1 MEKLTHWKKLINPDY
16 LGAYSLDGMTELN
29 VTIEKVVR
37 EMVTGTGG
45 KKEECTVAYLK
56 NQKPFIINRT
66 NGKMITK
73 VLKSPYVEEWVGKTI
88 TLFSTTTKVAG
99 DEVECL
105 RVRPQAPEI
114 KNEEHRFRACK
125 TMPELVA
132 LWKEIG
138 CPAYEKVKNEMK
150 QKLQNETPTN

>member
-1 MEKLTHWKKLINPDY
+1 MEKLTHWKKLVNPDY
-16 LGAYSLDGMTELN
+16 LGAYSLDGLAELN
-29 VTIEKVVR
+29 VEIDRVVR

-45 KKEECTVAYLK
+45 KKEECTVAHLK

-66 NGKMITK
+66 NGKTITK
-73 VLKSPYVEEWVGKTI
+73 VLKSPYVEEWVGKSI
-88 TLFSTTTKVAG
+88 TLYATTTKVAG
-99 DEVECL
+99 EEVECL
-105 RVRPQAPEI
+105 RVRPVAPVV

-125 TMPELVA
+125 TTAELVT

-150 QKLQNETPTN
+150 QKLQNETPKN

>member
-16 LGAYSLDGMTELN
+16 LGAYSLDGMKELN

-66 NGKMITK
+66 NGKTITK

-99 DEVECL
+99 EEVECL
-105 RVRPQAPEI
+105 RVRQQAPEI
-114 KNEEHRFRACK
+114 KNEEYRFRECT
-125 TMPELVA
+125 TMQELA
-132 LWKEIG
+132 ELWKEIG

>member
-16 LGAYSLDGMTELN
+16 LGAYSLDGMKELN

-66 NGKMITK
+66 NGKTITK

-99 DEVECL
+99 EEVECL
-105 RVRPQAPEI
+105 RVRQQAPEI
-114 KNEEHRFRACK
+114 KNEEYRFRECT
-125 TMPELVA
+125 TMQELA
-132 LWKEIG
+132 ELWKEIG

-150 QKLQNETPTN
+150 QKFNEAPKN

>member
-16 LGAYSLDGMTELN
+16 LGAYSLDGMSELN

-37 EMVTGTGG
+37 EIVTGTGG

-73 VLKSPYVEEWVGKTI
+73 VLKSPYIEEWCGQTI
-88 TLFSTTTKVAG
+88 TLYATTTKVAG
-99 DEVECL
+99 EEVECL
-105 RVRPQAPEI
+105 RVRPVAPVD
-114 KNEEHRFRACK
+114 HTPRFYECK
-125 TMPELVA
+125 TLEELKT
-132 LWKEIG
+132 LWDEVG
-138 CPAYEKVKNEMK
+138 CQKYENIKNEMK
-150 QKLQNETPTN
+150 QRIQNEISKN

>member
-16 LGAYSLDGMTELN
+16 LGAYSLDGMKELN

-66 NGKMITK
+66 NGKTITK
-73 VLKSPYVEEWVGKTI
+73 VLKTPYVEEWCGKSI
-88 TLFSTTTKVAG
+88 TLYATTTKVAG
-99 DEVECL
+99 EEVECL
-105 RVRPQAPEI
+105 RVRPVAPVEVDHT
-114 KNEEHRFRACK
+114 NRFNYCK
-125 TMPELVA
+125 TLEELKM
-132 LWKEIG
+132 LWAEVG
-138 CPAYEKVKNEMK
+138 CQRYEQVKNEAK
-150 QKLQNETPTN
+150 QRINETPKN

>member
-16 LGAYSLDGMTELN
+16 LGAYSLDGLSELN

-66 NGKMITK
+66 NGKTITK
-73 VLKSPYVEEWVGKTI
+73 VLKSPYVEEWSGKSI
-88 TLFSTTTKVAG
+88 TLYATTTKVAG
-99 DEVECL
+99 EEVECL
-105 RVRPQAPEI
+105 RVRPVAPVV

-125 TMPELVA
+125 TTAELVA

-150 QKLQNETPTN
+150 QKLQNETPKN

>member
-16 LGAYSLDGMTELN
+16 LGAYSLDGLTELN

-66 NGKMITK
+66 NGKTITK
-73 VLKSPYVEEWVGKTI
+73 VLKSPYVEEWCGKSI
-88 TLFSTTTKVAG
+88 TLYATTTKVAG
-99 DEVECL
+99 EEVECL
-105 RVRPQAPEI
+105 RVRPVKPVEVDHTNRFYECQTL
-114 KNEEHRFRACK
+114 EELK
-125 TMPELVA
+125 T
-132 LWKEIG
+132 LWAEVG
-138 CPAYEKVKNEMK
+138 CQRYENVKNEAK
-150 QKLQNETPTN
+150 QRINETPKN

>member
-16 LGAYSLDGMTELN
+16 LGAYSLDGMKDLN

-66 NGKMITK
+66 NGKTITK

-99 DEVECL
+99 EEVECL
-105 RVRPQAPEI
+105 RVRQQAPEI
-114 KNEEHRFRACK
+114 KNEEYRFRECT
-125 TMPELVA
+125 TMQELA
-132 LWKEIG
+132 ELWKEIG

>member
-16 LGAYSLDGMTELN
+16 LGAYSIDGMSELN

-66 NGKMITK
+66 NGKTITK
-73 VLKSPYVEEWVGKTI
+73 ALKSPYVEEWCGKTI
-88 TLFSTTTKVAG
+88 TLYATTTKVAG
-99 DEVECL
+99 EEVECL
-105 RVRPQAPEI
+105 RVRPVAPVEVD
-114 KNEEHRFRACK
+114 HTSRFYDCETEDDLK
-125 TMPELVA
+125 K
-132 LWKEIG
+132 LWKEVG
-138 CPAYEKVKNEMK
+138 CQKYEQVKNEMK
-150 QKLQNETPTN
+150 QKLNETPKN

>member
-16 LGAYSLDGMTELN
+16 LGAYSLDGMSELN

-56 NQKPFIINRT
+56 RQKPFIINRT

-73 VLKSPYVEEWVGKTI
+73 VLKSPYVEEWCGKTI
-88 TLFSTTTKVAG
+88 TLYATTTKVAG
-99 DEVECL
+99 EEVECL
-105 RVRPQAPEI
+105 RVRPVAPVEI
-114 KNEEHRFRACK
+114 DHTSRFFDCETEEDLK
-125 TMPELVA
+125 M
-132 LWKEIG
+132 LWVEVG
-138 CPAYEKVKNEMK
+138 CQDDDEVN
-150 QKLQNETPTN
+150 N